1 MSDKA
6 ETPDTTKGAIQT
18 TRTGNPLLSPGGTP
32 QEHPT
37 DALNPQRAY
46 GTAASQFWFELG
58 FHVTEILVGGNK
70 TYTLTHRA
78 SHKDLRALV
87 QHPAI
92 PHQGDAA
99 LRTPS
104 RVAIPAHEFHFTV
117 QTPFAPETLCGFD
130 LRRAQLIPQRFPNL
144 KSIVINLDICPG
156 SEGQGFIMA
165 ETRRMQSATALLMQ
179 GVTNNALDAVA
190 RVDESCRR
198 EWELINGVLVKV
210 VMHLRESLGEKVGRR
225 HTYLTRSGGGVY
237 RPPKELGRV
246 VMGEVPVDPQAIADV
261 LMNEDGQEWL
271 IPF

>member
-6 ETPDTTKGAIQT
+6 ETPDTTKGVIKT
-18 TRTGNPLLSPGGTP
+18 TRTGNRFLSLGDTP
-32 QEHPT
+32 HEHPT
-37 DALNPQRAY
+37 NALNPQRAY

-58 FHVTEILVGGNK
+58 FHVIEILVRGNK
-70 TYTLTHRA
+70 TYTLRRRA
-78 SHKDLRALV
+78 SHRDLRALV

-92 PHQGDAA
+92 
-99 LRTPS
+99 RTKELLLFAYP
-104 RVAIPAHEFHFTV
+104 HEFHFTV

-210 VMHLRESLGEKVGRR
+210 VMHLRESLSEKVGRR